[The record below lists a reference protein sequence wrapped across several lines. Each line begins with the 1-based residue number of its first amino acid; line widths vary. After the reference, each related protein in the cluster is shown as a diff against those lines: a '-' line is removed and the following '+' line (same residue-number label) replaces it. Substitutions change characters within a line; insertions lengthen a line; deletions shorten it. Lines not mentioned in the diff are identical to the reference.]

1 MESLQKIL
9 KIKIGILTEIIL
21 WDFILA
27 DEPTGALDSKT
38 STQIMDLLKQII
50 ISDAILEEY
59 EVVYGQMPKEYNEVV
74 LILNKNNE
82 IAATTMY
89 ELGLLPSS
97 EYKDILNKINN
108 NEEIEL
114 NTQKLSYEDICKQTL
129 YYVANNFRK
138 SRK

>member
-1 MESLQKIL
+1 M
-9 KIKIGILTEIIL
+9 
-21 WDFILA
+21 A

-74 LILNKNNE
+74 LVLNKNNE

>member
-74 LILNKNNE
+74 LVLNKNNE

-97 EYKDILNKINN
+97 EYKEILNKINN

>member
-1 MESLQKIL
+1 
-9 KIKIGILTEIIL
+9 
-21 WDFILA
+21 
-27 DEPTGALDSKT
+27 
-38 STQIMDLLKQII
+38 MDLLKQII

-74 LILNKNNE
+74 LVLNKNNE